1 MVILMREGIL
11 STFHPESPDL
21 SILVIKGYDVIGLC
35 VRYFN
40 MPAL

>member
-1 MVILMREGIL
+1 MREGIL

-21 SILVIKGYDVIGLC
+21 SILVIKGYDVIGLW
-35 VRYFN
+35 VRYFS